1 MTSTQPALRDAS
13 AITDE
18 DGDAERDLNVVLAWT
33 VGRFK
38 EIVLADVDRVRRRH
52 PELENE
58 ELARIVV
65 RRGVRRVGWASFATG
80 FGGAPLIAANVSSV
94 IALQAAIVLA
104 VAEVYGELD
113 SPDIKRDIA
122 LMIGGDSAVQAFK
135 QFGVVAT
142 NDFSKRWVQRNVTRE
157 TMKQVNKGG
166 EPEGHHEGGR
176 EVDHLVHQAGAGR
189 GRRRR
194 LRHRPLL
201 RAAARG
207 ARHPLLCGTVTGVQ
221 SLRWQR

>member
-1 MTSTQPALRDAS
+1 MTSTQPALPDA
-13 AITDE
+13 AAGA
-18 DGDAERDLNVVLAWT
+18 DGDRDAERDLNVVLAWT

-38 EIVLADVDRVRRRH
+38 EVVLADVARVRRRH
-52 PELENE
+52 PDMADE

-104 VAEVYGELD
+104 VAEVYGELE

-122 LMIGGDSAVQAFK
+122 LIIGGDSAVQAFK

-157 TMKQVNKGG
+157 TMKKVNRVVSRKVITKAG
-166 EPEGHHEGGR
+166 EKSLTSFTK
-176 EVDHLVHQAGAGR
+176 LVPVLGAGVGYVIDR
-189 GRRRR
+189 SYARLLGERAIRYYAGR
-194 LRHRPLL
+194 
-201 RAAARG
+201 
-207 ARHPLLCGTVTGVQ
+207 
-221 SLRWQR
+221 

>member
-122 LMIGGDSAVQAFK
+122 LMIGGDSAVQTFK

-157 TMKQVNKGG
+157 TMKQVHKVVSRKVITKAG
-166 EPEGHHEGGR
+166 EKSITSFTK
-176 EVDHLVHQAGAGR
+176 LVPVVGAGVGYVIDR
-189 GRRRR
+189 SYARLLGERAIRYYAGR
-194 LRHRPLL
+194 
-201 RAAARG
+201 
-207 ARHPLLCGTVTGVQ
+207 
-221 SLRWQR
+221 